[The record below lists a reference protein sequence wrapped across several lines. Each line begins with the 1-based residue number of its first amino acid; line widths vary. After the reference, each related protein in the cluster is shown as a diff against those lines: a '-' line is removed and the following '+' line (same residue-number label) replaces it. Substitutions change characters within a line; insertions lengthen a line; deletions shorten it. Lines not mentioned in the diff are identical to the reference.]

1 MVLSVSIVTGFDRY
15 FCKGCYTKLE
25 KKEEK
30 TSLTYSLVNL
40 TKSFE
45 IVFVWYR
52 NRLGSLVRGYII
64 LQANLSTNA
73 SVEDLLPGTF
83 QARSVMNFSKART
96 SLIEASISLR
106 QR

>member
-25 KKEEK
+25 KKKEEK

-52 NRLGSLVRGYII
+52 NRLGSLVRGYY
-64 LQANLSTNA
+64 S
-73 SVEDLLPGTF
+73 S
-83 QARSVMNFSKART
+83 RK
-96 SLIEASISLR
+96 SLNKRQCGGPSSWYISG
-106 QR
+106 

>member
-1 MVLSVSIVTGFDRY
+1 MVLSVSIVTGFDRH

-45 IVFVWYR
+45 IVFCVV
-52 NRLGSLVRGYII
+52 S
-64 LQANLSTNA
+64 
-73 SVEDLLPGTF
+73 
-83 QARSVMNFSKART
+83 
-96 SLIEASISLR
+96 
-106 QR
+106 

>member
-45 IVFVWYR
+45 IAFCVV
-52 NRLGSLVRGYII
+52 S
-64 LQANLSTNA
+64 
-73 SVEDLLPGTF
+73 
-83 QARSVMNFSKART
+83 
-96 SLIEASISLR
+96 
-106 QR
+106 

>member
-52 NRLGSLVRGYII
+52 NRLGSLVRGYY
-64 LQANLSTNA
+64 S
-73 SVEDLLPGTF
+73 SG
-83 QARSVMNFSKART
+83 K
-96 SLIEASISLR
+96 SLNKRQCGGPSSWYISS
-106 QR
+106 